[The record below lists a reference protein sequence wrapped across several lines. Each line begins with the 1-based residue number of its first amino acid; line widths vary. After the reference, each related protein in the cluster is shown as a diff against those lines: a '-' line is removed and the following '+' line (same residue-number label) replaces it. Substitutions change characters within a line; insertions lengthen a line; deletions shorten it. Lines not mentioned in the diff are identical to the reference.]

1 MLGFKAMQAGLTQF
15 LVQAMCMDATASISA
30 AGTTQGTA
38 TALGSAVNF
47 ISTAAS
53 GSGVVLSSSA
63 SAGDSQLV
71 YNGGANPVKV
81 YPPSG
86 ASINGLS
93 ANAPAIVG
101 VRTACEFHCGSA
113 TQWAAVLSA

>member
-1 MLGFKAMQAGLTQF
+1 MLGYKVMQAGVQGLA
-15 LVQAMCMDATASISA
+15 VQAICMDAATAISA
-30 AGTTQGTA
+30 AGSTQGTA
-38 TALGSAVNF
+38 TSLTNAVNF
-47 ISTAAS
+47 IGTAAS

-63 SAGDSQLV
+63 TAGDSQFV

-86 ASINGLS
+86 ASINGLT
-93 ANAPAIVG
+93 ANAPHVL
-101 VRTACEFHCGSA
+101 VMRTACQYFCGSA

>member
-1 MLGFKAMQAGLTQF
+1 MLGYKVMQAGVQGLA
-15 LVQAMCMDATASISA
+15 VQALCMDAATGIAA

-47 ISTAAS
+47 IGTAAA

-86 ASINGLS
+86 ATINRL
-93 ANAPAIVG
+93 ATNAAATIATN
-101 VRTACEFHCGSA
+101 TACEFHCGST